1 MSNQV
6 VFCSSLERSRKH
18 LQKNRRKK
26 KRPRLLLPEAL
37 LHDKGVFI
45 AMMTSLNIASI
56 AKMRQWLCLSEN
68 NQKKHNLIFR

>member
-6 VFCSSLERSRKH
+6 VFVHHRNVPENIYKK
-18 LQKNRRKK
+18 QAQK

-45 AMMTSLNIASI
+45 ARMTSLNTASM
-56 AKMRQWLCLSEN
+56 AKMRQ
-68 NQKKHNLIFR
+68 

>member
-1 MSNQV
+1 GCFLFITGAFPKAFTKKQA
-6 VFCSSLERSRKH
+6 
-18 LQKNRRKK
+18 QK

-45 AMMTSLNIASI
+45 ARMTSLNIASI

-68 NQKKHNLIFR
+68 NQKNHNLILW

>member
-1 MSNQV
+1 M
-6 VFCSSLERSRKH
+6 
-18 LQKNRRKK
+18 
-26 KRPRLLLPEAL
+26 LLPEAL

-45 AMMTSLNIASI
+45 ARMTSLNIASI

>member
-1 MSNQV
+1 LFFVHHWNV
-6 VFCSSLERSRKH
+6 PENIYK
-18 LQKNRRKK
+18 KTGAKK

-37 LHDKGVFI
+37 LHDKGVLI
-45 AMMTSLNIASI
+45 ARMTSLNIASM

>member
-1 MSNQV
+1 ESGC
-6 VFCSSLERSRKH
+6 FLLITGTFPKTFT
-18 LQKNRRKK
+18 KNRRKK

-45 AMMTSLNIASI
+45 ARMTSLNIASI